1 VLHQGYALWTF
12 EGSFLRHLHLVKRY
26 VNVKVPEELAREI
39 DKLIDKKVLGYR
51 SRAEFIIEAIRE
63 KLSSVQRY
71 GKA

>member
-1 VLHQGYALWTF
+1 
-12 EGSFLRHLHLVKRY
+12 LVKRY

>member
-1 VLHQGYALWTF
+1 LKTR
-12 EGSFLRHLHLVKRY
+12 RHSGVVQTY

-39 DKLIDKKVLGYR
+39 DKLVDRKVLGYR